1 MNKENCKLLGI
12 EEKKV
17 YFELSNEYKKVF
29 ENYLLLKVDL
39 LKYDNDIKNS
49 KIGIGDLDKNIK
61 LKSSLNEFLNLNHIF
76 ILNEFHIEKL
86 NKDQIDILKGNDEN
100 EKKSLVINTFKEVI
114 RNNYLNGKYENKTY
128 KINYINST
136 GKAGIFDNDSLVIAI
151 YYGKNKYKYGS
162 KELYLKNYRER
173 IDFLKELSFK
183 IKRDVNVELDLKCD
197 VITSR
202 M

>member
-136 GKAGIFDNDSLVIAI
+136 GNAGIFDNDSLVIAI